1 MRDVAKFS
9 VRCVATTLHRSSVP
23 GLIGPINALL
33 FQIHMHLDEP
43 GEVLRIA
50 VFFIAQKFHLFV
62 LSLPG
67 EALVD
72 YSLGLGNDMNVLYT
86 NAMQEK
92 EGPLMLYVYVFRDR
106 YASKW
111 YRTPGKIQKMLHIM
125 KMKSSKPCVLTA
137 GGLYHMNI
145 ENFGMVCNEN
155 NNQTITAYTEI
166 LITSR
171 L

>member
-9 VRCVATTLHRSSVP
+9 LRCVATTPHRPSVP

-33 FQIHMHLDEP
+33 CQILMHLNEP
-43 GEVLRIA
+43 GEVFRIA
-50 VFFIAQKFHLFV
+50 VFLIGQKFHLLV

-67 EALVD
+67 QALVD
-72 YSLGLGNDMNVLYT
+72 YSFGLGNDMYVLYI

-92 EGPLMLYVYVFRDR
+92 EGPLMLYVYVLRYR

-111 YRTPGKIQKMLHIM
+111 YRTPVKIQKMLHIM

-137 GGLYHMNI
+137 GGLYQMNI

-166 LITSR
+166 LITKR